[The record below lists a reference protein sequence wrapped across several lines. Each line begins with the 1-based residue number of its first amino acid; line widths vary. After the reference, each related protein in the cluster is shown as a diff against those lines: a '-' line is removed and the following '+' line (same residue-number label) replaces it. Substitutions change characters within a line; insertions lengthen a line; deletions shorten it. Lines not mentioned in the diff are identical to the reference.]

1 MSKGAMTLL
10 LEAAA
15 VRASSHRFG
24 QKWSLA
30 FWLHNQRPNG
40 IVYPSRLNEE
50 INLALYDAALPNVRV
65 STTATCQDGAGQ
77 IAVLSSV
84 HESLDGERRA
94 VVIAHLEETPQSG
107 EIRLSGVHRAML
119 YRPFEQPQEL
129 RLPLPL
135 SLPADGV
142 AVLVA
147 DR

>member
-1 MSKGAMTLL
+1 MGLFILL
-10 LEAAA
+10 DSM
-15 VRASSHRFG
+15 RRSIWRYTMP
-24 QKWSLA
+24 
-30 FWLHNQRPNG
+30 R
-40 IVYPSRLNEE
+40 YPTCG
-50 INLALYDAALPNVRV
+50 V

-77 IAVLSSV
+77 IDVLSSV